1 MVGSLGG
8 NYRDIVSKPRRFSG
22 TGPDSRHAFEDASPN
37 ASAARHATVYGNELD
52 STRLQREAVVRV
64 GSGFDLHR
72 LAVGRR
78 LVLGGVELP
87 WDMGLQGH
95 SDADVI
101 CHALI
106 DALCGAAGIGDIG
119 TLFPDDDPRYRD
131 ARSLDLLREVTDH
144 CRRARWLVE
153 NADVTLLAQV
163 PRLAPYREEIR
174 NNLAGALG
182 IDPAA
187 VGLKATTTD
196 HVGAIGQGEALAA
209 QAVVLLKAMP

>member
-1 MVGSLGG
+1 M
-8 NYRDIVSKPRRFSG
+8 
-22 TGPDSRHAFEDASPN
+22 
-37 ASAARHATVYGNELD
+37 
-52 STRLQREAVVRV
+52 RV
-64 GSGFDLHR
+64 GAGFDLHR
-72 LAVGRR
+72 LVVGRR

-87 WDMGLQGH
+87 WDMGLHGH

-119 TLFPDDDPRYRD
+119 TLFPDTDPKYKD
-131 ARSLDLLREVTDH
+131 ARSLDLLRQVTDH
-144 CRRARWLVE
+144 CRRARWVVE
-153 NADVTLLAQV
+153 NVDITLLAQV
-163 PRLAPYREEIR
+163 PKLAPYREEIR

-196 HVGAIGQGEALAA
+196 HIGPIGEGEALAA
-209 QAVVLLKAMP
+209 QAVALLREAG

>member
-1 MVGSLGG
+1 
-8 NYRDIVSKPRRFSG
+8 
-22 TGPDSRHAFEDASPN
+22 
-37 ASAARHATVYGNELD
+37 
-52 STRLQREAVVRV
+52 VRV

-119 TLFPDDDPRYRD
+119 TLFPDDDPRYKD

-144 CRRARWLVE
+144 CRRERWLVE

-182 IDPAA
+182 VDPAA

>member
-1 MVGSLGG
+1 M
-8 NYRDIVSKPRRFSG
+8 
-22 TGPDSRHAFEDASPN
+22 
-37 ASAARHATVYGNELD
+37 
-52 STRLQREAVVRV
+52 RV
-64 GSGFDLHR
+64 GTGFDLHR

-119 TLFPDDDPRYRD
+119 TLFPDDDPRYKD
-131 ARSLDLLREVTDH
+131 ARSLDLLREVTDQ

-163 PRLAPYREEIR
+163 PKLAPYRVEIR
-174 NNLAGALG
+174 KNLAGALG
-182 IDPAA
+182 VDPAA

-196 HVGAIGQGEALAA
+196 HVGAIGRGEALAA
-209 QAVVLLKAMP
+209 QAVVLLKEMP

>member
-1 MVGSLGG
+1 MRV
-8 NYRDIVSKPRRFSG
+8 G
-22 TGPDSRHAFEDASPN
+22 TG
-37 ASAARHATVYGNELD
+37 
-52 STRLQREAVVRV
+52 
-64 GSGFDLHR
+64 FDIHR

-106 DALCGAAGIGDIG
+106 DAVCGAAGIGDIG
-119 TLFPDDDPRYRD
+119 TLFPDDDPKYKD
-131 ARSLDLLREVTDH
+131 AHSLDLLREVADH
-144 CRRARWLVE
+144 CRRARWAVE
-153 NADVTLLAQV
+153 NVDVTLLAQV

-174 NNLAGALG
+174 NKLAGALG
-182 IDPAA
+182 IDAAA

-196 HVGAIGQGEALAA
+196 HIGPIGQGEALAA
-209 QAVVLLKAMP
+209 QAVALLREIR

>member
-1 MVGSLGG
+1 MQ
-8 NYRDIVSKPRRFSG
+8 
-22 TGPDSRHAFEDASPN
+22 
-37 ASAARHATVYGNELD
+37 SAV
-52 STRLQREAVVRV
+52 VVRV

-106 DALCGAAGIGDIG
+106 DALCGAAGLGDIG
-119 TLFPDDDPRYRD
+119 TLFPENDPKYKD

-163 PRLAPYREEIR
+163 PRLAPYREAIR
-174 NNLAGALG
+174 DNVAGALG

>member
-1 MVGSLGG
+1 
-8 NYRDIVSKPRRFSG
+8 
-22 TGPDSRHAFEDASPN
+22 
-37 ASAARHATVYGNELD
+37 
-52 STRLQREAVVRV
+52 VRV

-119 TLFPDDDPRYRD
+119 TLFPDDDPRYKD

-144 CRRARWLVE
+144 CRRAHWLVE

-182 IDPAA
+182 VDPAA

>member
-1 MVGSLGG
+1 
-8 NYRDIVSKPRRFSG
+8 
-22 TGPDSRHAFEDASPN
+22 
-37 ASAARHATVYGNELD
+37 
-52 STRLQREAVVRV
+52 VRV

-119 TLFPDDDPRYRD
+119 TLFPDDDPRYKD
-131 ARSLDLLREVTDH
+131 VRSLDLLREVTDR
-144 CRRARWLVE
+144 CRRERWLVE

-182 IDPAA
+182 VDPAA

>member
-1 MVGSLGG
+1 M
-8 NYRDIVSKPRRFSG
+8 
-22 TGPDSRHAFEDASPN
+22 
-37 ASAARHATVYGNELD
+37 
-52 STRLQREAVVRV
+52 
-64 GSGFDLHR
+64 
-72 LAVGRR
+72 GRP

-119 TLFPDDDPRYRD
+119 TLFPDSDPKYKD
-131 ARSLDLLREVTDH
+131 AQSLELLREVADH
-144 CRRARWLVE
+144 CRRARWAVE
-153 NADVTLLAQV
+153 NVDVTLLAQV

-174 NNLAGALG
+174 NKLAGALG
-182 IDPAA
+182 IDAAA

-196 HVGAIGQGEALAA
+196 HLGPIGQGEALAA
-209 QAVVLLKAMP
+209 QAVALLRELA